1 MCPFHDIDS
10 WKTWWKHSQCR
21 QSSCIIQ
28 RQASAADPKSQSL
41 VVALSVGSL
50 PHKTALQTLKC
61 LWFECFHITILNL
74 DFCIQSEIQHPVYLH
89 LHHRCGDRRHLANY
103 FGIDS
108 WRVTSLPTS
117 KRSNKSLLHMDLF
130 KGKPHQ
136 FYTSKCGK
144 SSIKYFGVPD
154 TCNLIPWLKCIVGNS
169 GARF

>member
-50 PHKTALQTLKC
+50 PHKAALQTLKC

-103 FGIDS
+103 LELIAGGLLPYQPAKDQTKASFT
-108 WRVTSLPTS
+108 WTSL
-117 KRSNKSLLHMDLF
+117 
-130 KGKPHQ
+130 KGNLTNFTHQ
-136 FYTSKCGK
+136 N
-144 SSIKYFGVPD
+144 V
-154 TCNLIPWLKCIVGNS
+154 V
-169 GARF
+169 RVV